1 MADTVSMFVWH
12 VWTYEP
18 LTKNPVSGLP
28 KGDFTEDLWQK
39 QVFLT

>member
-1 MADTVSMFVWH
+1 MADTVSMFVLH

-18 LTKNPVSGLP
+18 LTKNPVSGFQ

-39 QVFLT
+39 PVLLT